1 MVPVM
6 SFVEDEQMILA
17 MYAQNEL
24 RNIRPGD
31 EAEIAL
37 KTFPNR
43 IIKAK
48 VDSIVWSSGT
58 GQLPLSGTVPQTGA
72 APIPPGR
79 FAVRL
84 RPTGR
89 DEKTFLPMGA
99 QGVGAVYTQH
109 GHMVHIVR
117 KVVMRVGTKL
127 DLFVLKLH

>member
-1 MVPVM
+1 
-6 SFVEDEQMILA
+6 
-17 MYAQNEL
+17 MYSQSEL

-31 EAEIAL
+31 DAEIAL

-58 GQLPLSGTVPQTGA
+58 GQLPLSGTVPQTGT

-84 RPTGR
+84 RPAGR
-89 DEKTFLPMGA
+89 DAETFLPMGA
-99 QGVGAVYTQH
+99 QGVGAVYTQR